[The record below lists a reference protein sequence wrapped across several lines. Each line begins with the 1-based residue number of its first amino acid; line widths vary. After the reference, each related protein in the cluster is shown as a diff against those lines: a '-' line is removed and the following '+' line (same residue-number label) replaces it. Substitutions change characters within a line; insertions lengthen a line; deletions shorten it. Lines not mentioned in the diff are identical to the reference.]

1 MQDELNTTARICQSL
16 LGWRDDG
23 CIWVTEVGLVVA
35 KHSFRPLFNAED
47 SLRLQCALRIRMVL
61 SEYGVRVQASTGADE
76 VSHFEPGD
84 PTPANIRK
92 AVFEVA
98 RSACDIVD
106 NTVSNG

>member
-1 MQDELNTTARICQSL
+1 MQDELSTTARICQTL
-16 LGWRDDG
+16 LGWRDNGDTW
-23 CIWVTEVGLVVA
+23 ITEVGLTVA

-47 SLRLQCALRIRMVL
+47 SLRLQCALRMHVD
-61 SEYGVRVQASTGADE
+61 VREHCVYARAAGA
-76 VSHFEPGD
+76 SHFEPGD

-98 RSACDIVD
+98 RSACNIVD